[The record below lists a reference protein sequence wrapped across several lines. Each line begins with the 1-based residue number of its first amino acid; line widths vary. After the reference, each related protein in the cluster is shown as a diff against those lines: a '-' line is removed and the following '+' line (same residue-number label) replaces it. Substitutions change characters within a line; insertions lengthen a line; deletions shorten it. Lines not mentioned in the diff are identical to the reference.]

1 VVVVTSDNELR
12 ERVTALGASVTRSP
26 ALLGLAAVR

>member
-26 ALLGLAAVR
+26 ALLGLAAAR